1 MKKERRTKDASG
13 APAKGHG
20 ERALADAP
28 LRGAAF
34 KALPLQLKLGGFP
47 ESSGLTL
54 ARRSIVAG
62 ATVWLR
68 HGYST
73 RRTGRA
79 EGRIP
84 ALDRGR
90 FRPDNDR
97 QTRSPLTGA
106 RTGATPDQAEPL
118 VGAASANP
126 RSEPD
131 PGAVCGYPCGRKHK
145 VP

>member
-1 MKKERRTKDASG
+1 MMSATTSACRADNPANATTRRQVAASSTGGVSAGCGSGWIGSALRAARARRGMGGVPTKRERRTKDASG

-54 ARRSIVAG
+54 ARRSFVAG
-62 ATVWLR
+62 ATFWPR

-73 RRTGRA
+73 RRTG
-79 EGRIP
+79 
-84 ALDRGR
+84 
-90 FRPDNDR
+90 
-97 QTRSPLTGA
+97 
-106 RTGATPDQAEPL
+106 
-118 VGAASANP
+118 
-126 RSEPD
+126 
-131 PGAVCGYPCGRKHK
+131 
-145 VP
+145 

>member
-1 MKKERRTKDASG
+1 MTGGVSAGGGGSGWMGSALRAARAWRGMGGVPTKRERRTKDASG

-62 ATVWLR
+62 ATRSVPARLFYAEN
-68 HGYST
+68 GPG
-73 RRTGRA
+73 RRT
-79 EGRIP
+79 
-84 ALDRGR
+84 D
-90 FRPDNDR
+90 
-97 QTRSPLTGA
+97 SGA
-106 RTGATPDQAEPL
+106 RPGPVQA
-118 VGAASANP
+118 
-126 RSEPD
+126 RQ
-131 PGAVCGYPCGRKHK
+131 
-145 VP
+145 